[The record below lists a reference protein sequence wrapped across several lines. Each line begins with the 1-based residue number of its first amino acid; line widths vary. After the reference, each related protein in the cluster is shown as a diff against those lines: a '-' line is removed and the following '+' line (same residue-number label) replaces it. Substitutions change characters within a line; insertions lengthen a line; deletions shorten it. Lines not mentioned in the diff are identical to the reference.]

1 MYTIN
6 QTSVPLP
13 RGGEL
18 GAKAGRGSRQSQGQ
32 TLARVGLDFR
42 LNTFAHGQ
50 SYVGFGRVRNSDSI
64 MVLHHTASRV
74 NGDVHVTNITY
85 ASILAYL

>member
-1 MYTIN
+1 ME
-6 QTSVPLP
+6 S
-13 RGGEL
+13 
-18 GAKAGRGSRQSQGQ
+18 AQGQ
-32 TLARVGLDFR
+32 TLARVGLDFHQ
-42 LNTFAHGQ
+42 NTFAHGQ

-64 MVLHHTASRV
+64 MVLYYEATRV